1 MSDTWSRL
9 QFHEHLTCFLGGRQG
24 GLRRNGEKMEKKK
37 RTAIWLYPQTFDKID
52 EVIDV
57 DNFKNRSEFIEK
69 AVDFYIGYIN
79 SKDSTSYLA
88 ENLQTVLK
96 GTMQTTENRMSNT
109 LFRLTVEMSM
119 MMYILAQGL
128 EITEESLQI
137 LRARCIKEIKST
149 KGKIRFENVI
159 ESEK

>member
-1 MSDTWSRL
+1 
-9 QFHEHLTCFLGGRQG
+9 
-24 GLRRNGEKMEKKK
+24 MEKKK